1 MPFLFATTAGRPF
14 SQVTVRRHLWLICD
28 QLGIKRTGMHAFR
41 HGNETVM
48 AHLHAPP
55 KLRQQR
61 LGHSDERM
69 MLRYEHVVSQDEL
82 SLVQKLGTMLVGN
95 A

>member
-1 MPFLFATTAGRPF
+1 
-14 SQVTVRRHLWLICD
+14 
-28 QLGIKRTGMHAFR
+28 
-41 HGNETVM
+41 M
-48 AHLHAPP
+48 ASEGAAP

-69 MLRYEHVVSQDEL
+69 MLRYEHVITQDEIAL
-82 SLVQKLGTMLVGN
+82 ANRLGTMLVGT

>member
-1 MPFLFATTAGRPF
+1 
-14 SQVTVRRHLWLICD
+14 
-28 QLGIKRTGMHAFR
+28 MHAFR
-41 HGNETVM
+41 HGNETVT
-48 AHLHAPP
+48 AHLNARP

-69 MLRYEHVVSQDEL
+69 MLRYEHVITQDEI
-82 SLVQKLGTMLVGN
+82 KLASRLGSMLVGS